1 MPENLIEQL
10 QLENQKL
17 KRAVE
22 ELSTLNDLAR
32 AIGTA
37 RTSQDIMN
45 TIIRRSLKAIGAE
58 QGVITL
64 IDKNEDDPMKTLV
77 RDMSSSSE
85 RQPFHLNQNLLGWMQ
100 INKTNLIVND
110 PHNDDR
116 FRGVKW
122 DSSIHSLVCVPMI
135 VRSELMGILTV
146 YNKKRGLGFSEEDQ
160 RLLSIISAQS
170 AQIVENARLY
180 EEEEALFRVQEEI
193 KLASQ
198 IQNGLL
204 PKQFPEIPGYD
215 IAGKS
220 VPAQQIGGDYFDFIQ
235 IVDSRLAVCL
245 GDVSGKGLPAAMLMS
260 NLQATVR
267 SQAYLDATAK
277 DCTQRSNK
285 LLFHNTD
292 LGKFVTFFYGILD
305 SEHHNLCF
313 SNAGHDNPFLI
324 KKDNEHIRLKTGGIV
339 LGFVEDVSFEQES
352 ISFEKGDILVV
363 YSDGITE
370 AMNENEEEFGEDRLV
385 EVVTANRENSAI
397 GIIENVM
404 NEANRHAGSMPQMDD
419 MTIVVIKRMD
429 G

>member
-1 MPENLIEQL
+1 MPENSIEQL

-37 RTSQDIMN
+37 RTSHEIMN
-45 TIIRRSLKAIGAE
+45 TIIRRSLRAVGAE

-85 RQPFHLNQNLLGWMQ
+85 HKPFHLHQNLLGWMQ

-110 PHNDDR
+110 PHNDER

-122 DSSIHSLVCVPMI
+122 ENSIRSLVCVPLI
-135 VRSELMGILTV
+135 AKSELIGILTV
-146 YNKKRGLGFSEEDQ
+146 YNKKRGLSFSEEDQ

-198 IQNGLL
+198 IQNDLL
-204 PKQFPEIPGYD
+204 PNKFPEISGYD

-220 VPAQQIGGDYFDFIQ
+220 VPAQLIGGDYFDFIQ

-267 SQAYLDATAK
+267 SQAYLDASAK

-305 SEHHNLCF
+305 AEAHKLCF
-313 SNAGHDNPFLI
+313 SNAGHDNPFLL
-324 KKDNEHIRLKTGGIV
+324 KKDSEPLRLKTGGIV
-339 LGFVEDVSFEQES
+339 LGFVEDVPFEQES
-352 ISFEKGDILVV
+352 ISVEKGDILVV
-363 YSDGITE
+363 FSDGITE

-385 EVVTANRENSAI
+385 EAVTSKRDDSAI

-404 NEANRHAGSMPQMDD
+404 NEANRHAGSMSQMDD
-419 MTIVVIKRMD
+419 MTIIVIKRME
-429 G
+429 